1 MGQDRAV
8 SGNQTTPKPNKISHI
23 DIIDD
28 CLGRQPANCKTV
40 YISSILVV
48 ASQIII
54 ILQNAEG
61 PQVQILSEAVLFS
74 CRPDRAF
81 KVCSTLRYFP
91 PPKPCQ
97 CACDSCAR
105 RLVTA
110 ASVNDGRTVLRRLQT
125 ERSASDADDNRTA
138 LYAPPTAQ
146 FTELGM
152 SVSLPIYI
160 QSQKYNGRRR
170 TSHFCQ
176 FSVESHPSSYSG
188 CRI

>member
-1 MGQDRAV
+1 MIKSHAQWSQAPIKQTATIFPTQLLNMGQDRAV
-8 SGNQTTPKPNKISHI
+8 SDNQTPTPKPNKISRI

-81 KVCSTLRYFP
+81 KVYSTLRYFP

-125 ERSASDADDNRTA
+125 ERSASNADGRHCMRR
-138 LYAPPTAQ
+138 PPHD
-146 FTELGM
+146 LL
-152 SVSLPIYI
+152 S
-160 QSQKYNGRRR
+160 
-170 TSHFCQ
+170 
-176 FSVESHPSSYSG
+176 
-188 CRI
+188 